1 MGSTVQGA
9 RVRIGGGESKREL
22 GVRQE
27 AKGEAEYTVER
38 VYREGG
44 ENGKGRGNGKCG
56 AQDFLQ

>member
-1 MGSTVQGA
+1 M
-9 RVRIGGGESKREL
+9 RIGGGESKREL
-22 GVRQE
+22 GVRRE

-38 VYREGG
+38 VYREDG